1 MKAVRLKTKEA
12 LVGIPA
18 RELRRGQLAVIVS
31 DTDGFNQ
38 DRIGQVVVRATE
50 FTEDY
55 IQILGE
61 NNGWSSPEGIKGL
74 RVRPLEPG
82 ELIEVQ

>member
-12 LVGIPA
+12 LGVIPA
-18 RELRRGQLAVIVS
+18 RELRRGQLAVIVAG
-31 DTDGFNQ
+31 TDGINQ
-38 DRIGQVVVRATE
+38 DRIGQVVVRAARS
-50 FTEDY
+50 TEDY
-55 IQILGE
+55 LQLLGE
-61 NNGWSSPEGIKGL
+61 DNGWDSPERVECL